1 MKRKKFKSIVFNN
14 RKKQLKFVYM
24 SGREILVHYSSLG
37 IKKNIKGAWVDKE
50 TRGQSIG
57 FEFEDNT
64 TDYMPYDQPLYVIKD
79 PQFLLQQQIEF
90 ITAKINKEIIKQ
102 KISKRYLANMMKTSD
117 NQIQRLL
124 NPDILNK
131 NLEQLFKIASI
142 LNLEFSIN
150 LKKAA

>member
-1 MKRKKFKSIVFNN
+1 M
-14 RKKQLKFVYM
+14 
-24 SGREILVHYSSLG
+24 
-37 IKKNIKGAWVDKE
+37 DKE